1 MTDRQAQRRRPRGA
15 AIATATARRR
25 SLQRIAASNTDSN
38 LISSPH
44 PREADWYVPI
54 CRPAWLHLHPAIID
68 DLFVQFGHLPA
79 GRERRFRVVGQQVHV
94 RLDCDRLAIGCLEV
108 RAEQGLPLTVRTV
121 EVEVPE
127 EADAGLAAELEAAIR
142 ARLTF
147 RARVVPVPEAA
158 FGESAYKTRL
168 TVTRP

>member
-1 MTDRQAQRRRPRGA
+1 RGKIVVRLTNPSSATRP
-15 AIATATARRR
+15 ARAFACNRDAMAE
-25 SLQRIAASNTDSN
+25 LAASNTHSN

-79 GRERRFRVVGQQVHV
+79 GRERRFRVIGQQVHV

-108 RAEQGLPLTVRTV
+108 RRHPCRHNE
-121 EVEVPE
+121 
-127 EADAGLAAELEAAIR
+127 
-142 ARLTF
+142 
-147 RARVVPVPEAA
+147 
-158 FGESAYKTRL
+158 KWMK
-168 TVTRP
+168 